1 MKFKLLH
8 TAILSVLAGLMIGC
22 GAGHPKIVSIAVSP
36 ATASATIVPRSD
48 VQFTAQATFDNRTSR
63 ELTVA
68 DGLSWTSSNTSIATI
83 NSTGSATCLALGQ
96 VTITAT
102 APADLSVTVSNGVQ
116 NTSTNV
122 SGTAQLSCL
131 ATP

>member
-1 MKFKLLH
+1 
-8 TAILSVLAGLMIGC
+8 
-22 GAGHPKIVSIAVSP
+22 
-36 ATASATIVPRSD
+36 
-48 VQFTAQATFDNRTSR
+48 
-63 ELTVA
+63 
-68 DGLSWTSSNTSIATI
+68 
-83 NSTGSATCLALGQ
+83 